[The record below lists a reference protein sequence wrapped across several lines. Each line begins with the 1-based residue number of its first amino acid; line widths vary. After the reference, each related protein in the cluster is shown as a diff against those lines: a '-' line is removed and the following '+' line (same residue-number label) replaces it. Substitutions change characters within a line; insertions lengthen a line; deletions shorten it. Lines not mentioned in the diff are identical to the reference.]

1 MGQVKNDIFPCEV
14 AYRCVRFGVSG
25 VTGKLVLGTKQKPT
39 QAELRWVEGNIGICN
54 SICGECPGE
63 CGFLMVPGI
72 RRRGVEG

>member
-1 MGQVKNDIFPCEV
+1 
-14 AYRCVRFGVSG
+14 VSG